1 MSKTPAPKKTPK
13 APVAKQPATASR
25 KAAARK
31 AAATTAADR
40 KAAAIEAGPPF
51 IRDTLPNGEQAW
63 RMSPALAKRYD
74 ELKYLVG
81 IQDEENQAAVYA
93 LLNAETQ
100 LMNKRNNDAHGLQLD
115 HGPTPPKLA
124 FTGFAMP
131 LARRLH
137 TLRLPE
143 NRAPHRREKIR
154 KEAVAWFRKEAVAW
168 VQKVIENAFS
178 DLLPGK
184 LSAHAI
190 EVIETALNLLFKN
203 GQIPDKTEIRQAMEQ
218 RAEHSGLDK
227 GTWRKR
233 FLMAGLGDLKQSRGY

>member
-74 ELKYLVG
+74 ELKRFVE
-81 IQDEENQAAVYA
+81 IQDKEIQAAAVA
-93 LLNAETQ
+93 LLIAEHR
-100 LMNKRNNDAHGLQLD
+100 LISNRNEDAEDYEQRPASSTES
-115 HGPTPPKLA
+115 GPA
-124 FTGFAMP
+124 FTGFMMP

-143 NRAPHRREKIR
+143 NSLPHRREEIR
-154 KEAVAWFRKEAVAW
+154 KEAVAWFQNVIQNAFAEYIEATQLEQEAV
-168 VQKVIENAFS
+168 KVIEALRHLCEELGRHATKKDLKKRGGLNWERSKWREVFHLAGLS
-178 DLLPGK
+178 DL
-184 LSAHAI
+184 H
-190 EVIETALNLLFKN
+190 E
-203 GQIPDKTEIRQAMEQ
+203 
-218 RAEHSGLDK
+218 SG
-227 GTWRKR
+227 RER
-233 FLMAGLGDLKQSRGY
+233 Y